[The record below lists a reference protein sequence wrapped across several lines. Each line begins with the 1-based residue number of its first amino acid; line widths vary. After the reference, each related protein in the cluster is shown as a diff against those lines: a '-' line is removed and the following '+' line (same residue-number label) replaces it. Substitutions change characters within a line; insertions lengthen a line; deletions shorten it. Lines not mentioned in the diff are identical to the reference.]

1 MKTDKVELA
10 KKVGITKVL
19 RYYGH
24 RPTRQT
30 SNELVYYSPFTDERT
45 PSFMANVSKNLYYD
59 FSSGLGGDVIHL
71 TQNIKGLEFLEAI
84 KEVLEIDG
92 SIVDSLSFDVR
103 QFSKREVSKRK
114 IQVIDVK
121 EVENLKLINYLSSRR
136 IDLELARL
144 WVKEVYYSVNGNTYY
159 ALGFMNDS
167 GGFELR
173 NPLGFKGKTKN
184 GITTI
189 SSGNTKGITVFE
201 GFFDFLSA
209 LMHFKREYPRYTT
222 YILNSTVN
230 YPVVLKKLSTDNI
243 VYSFLDNDRAGEN
256 VIQSLISSGITVRNV
271 SSELYSNHKD
281 FNEFLIG

>member
-1 MKTDKVELA
+1 
-10 KKVGITKVL
+10 
-19 RYYGH
+19 
-24 RPTRQT
+24 
-30 SNELVYYSPFTDERT
+30 
-45 PSFMANVSKNLYYD
+45 MANVIKNLYYD

-71 TQNIKGLEFLEAI
+71 IQNIKGLEFLEAI
-84 KEVLEIDG
+84 KEVLEIEG
-92 SIVDSLSFDVR
+92 SIIDSISFDVS
-103 QFSKREVSKRK
+103 QISKRDENKRK

-121 EVENLKLINYLSSRR
+121 EVENLRLIKYLSSRR

-144 WVKEVYYSVNGNTYY
+144 WIKEVYYSVNGMTYY

-189 SSGNTKGITVFE
+189 SSGNTKAITIFE

-209 LMHFKREYPRYTT
+209 LMHFKCEYPRYTT

-230 YPVVLKKLSTDNI
+230 YPLVLKNLSTHNV
-243 VYSFLDNDRAGEN
+243 VYSFLDNDRSGQN
-256 VIQSLISSGITVRNV
+256 VIQNFANSRIAVRNV
-271 SSELYSNHKD
+271 SSELFPNFKD
-281 FNEFLIG
+281 FNEFLVG